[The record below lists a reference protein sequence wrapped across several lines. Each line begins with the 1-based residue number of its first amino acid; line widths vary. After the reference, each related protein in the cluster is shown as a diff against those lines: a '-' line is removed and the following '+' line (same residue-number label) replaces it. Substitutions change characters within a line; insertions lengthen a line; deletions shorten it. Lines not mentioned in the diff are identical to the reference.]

1 MLRFTVVNEDG
12 KHIEYAYNSIEE
24 LRKEYWSDN
33 IDADIPSNDAPI
45 VDCELKEIPL
55 YFDTF
60 YDIISVFG
68 IDQSED

>member
-1 MLRFTVVNEDG
+1 MLRFTVVDEDG
-12 KHIEYAYNSIEE
+12 KYIEYAYNSIEE

-33 IDADIPSNDAPI
+33 IDMNVPSNDAPI
-45 VDCELKEIPL
+45 VDCELGEISL

-68 IDQSED
+68 IDQSEE